1 MAKSVRTI
9 TKTVENTLVVPKTI
23 LITQPKPE
31 NDKSPYFDLAKKY
44 GFVPTFHS
52 FVRVEGIDAK
62 EFRKQKVAIENFSAV
77 IFISRNA
84 VDHFFRICEEMKLKV
99 SQEMKYFC
107 ISEAVALYLQKF
119 ILYRKRKVFFSAD
132 GSNDGLLEIL
142 TKHKADQQ
150 FIMPCSEG
158 SKNELGQGMLKQKI
172 DFVEVTLFRTISNEI
187 KEVVKKNFDCIL
199 FFSPISIQALKEQM
213 PTYKQKNTLFGA
225 FGIVTSKAIE
235 EAKFRVDIMAPSAN
249 APSMAAALENYLV
262 ASLKKSK
269 KK

>member
-1 MAKSVRTI
+1 
-9 TKTVENTLVVPKTI
+9 
-23 LITQPKPE
+23 
-31 NDKSPYFDLAKKY
+31 
-44 GFVPTFHS
+44 
-52 FVRVEGIDAK
+52 
-62 EFRKQKVAIENFSAV
+62 
-77 IFISRNA
+77 
-84 VDHFFRICEEMKLKV
+84 MKIKV

-213 PTYKQKNTLFGA
+213 PTYKQKTTLFGA
-225 FGIVTSKAIE
+225 FGLVTSKAIE
-235 EAKFRVDIMAPSAN
+235 EAKFRIDIMAPSPN
-249 APSMAAALENYLV
+249 APSMAVALENYLI